1 MSILNYLEAFTFTVK
16 TGSFTA
22 AAEQLGLSK
31 SYVSKQVSQLENELG
46 TRLLYR
52 TTRKLSLTHDGKQFY
67 QHCKLIM
74 GEADKAKAEVMD
86 SHDIPRGL
94 IKLTI
99 PQSFVLSE
107 AGSVL
112 IKFQKE
118 YPEIHLDITTS
129 GSNVDLVE
137 EGIDLALRIGELEDS
152 TMICRKLTE
161 CSFQVIASPEYIE
174 QRGLPSQPK
183 ELIQHNCL
191 IYSTSRLSRQWPFRL
206 PDGEAITVN
215 VRGNLNCNDGQY
227 ILNAALKGLGICFGP
242 DIMFKHY
249 INKKKLCVLLEDYSL
264 PAVSISAIYP
274 LNRNLTQ
281 RVRLLIDFLVKELSA

>member
-52 TTRKLSLTHDGKQFY
+52 TTRKLSLTHDGEQFY
-67 QHCKLIM
+67 QHCKLIL

-112 IKFQKE
+112 INFQKE
-118 YPEIHLDITTS
+118 YPKIQLDITTS

-174 QRGLPSQPK
+174 QHGLPSQPK

-215 VRGNLNCNDGQY
+215 VQGNLNCNDGQY

>member
-1 MSILNYLEAFTFTVK
+1 MSILNYMEAFTATVK

-31 SYVSKQVSQLENELG
+31 SYISKQVSQLESDLG

-52 TTRKLSLTHDGKQFY
+52 TTRKLSLSHDGEQFY

-74 GEADKAKAEVMD
+74 AEADKAKAEVMD
-86 SHDIPRGL
+86 SHDCPTGI

-107 AGSVL
+107 MGSVL

-118 YPEIHLDITTS
+118 YPDIELDIITS

-137 EGIDLALRIGELEDS
+137 ESIDLALRIGELEDS
-152 TMICRKLTE
+152 TMMCRKLMD
-161 CSFQVIASPEYIE
+161 CDYQVVASPKYIE
-174 QRGLPSQPK
+174 QHGVPSQPK
-183 ELIQHNCL
+183 ELTQHNCL
-191 IYSTSRLSRQWPFRL
+191 IYSASQLSRQWPFRL
-206 PDGEAITVN
+206 PSGETITVN
-215 VRGNLNCNDGQY
+215 AQGSLSCNDGQY
-227 ILNAALKGLGICFGP
+227 ILNGALNGLGVCFGP
-242 DIMFKHY
+242 SIMFKHH
-249 INKKKLCVLLEDYSL
+249 IDKNELCLLLEDYYL

-274 LNRNLTQ
+274 LNRNLTR
-281 RVRLLIDFLVKELSA
+281 RVRLLIDFLAEELSA